1 MRNTFTIAQ
10 REIYAYF
17 VSPIAYI
24 VTAAFLVIGGY
35 LFSMILYFS
44 REATMRFIF
53 GNLSFIFLLIAP
65 MLTMRLLA
73 EEHRSGTIE
82 LLLTSPVRDWE
93 VVLGKFLASLTLFL
107 AMISLTLVYPLVLF
121 AFGHPDGGPI
131 LSGYLGLILA
141 GAGYLS
147 VGVFTSSLSRNQI
160 VAAVLGIVL
169 LLVLWLADAA
179 GSFMGG
185 SLSSI
190 LSYLSL
196 SSHTSDLT
204 RGVIDTKD
212 VIYYL
217 SLVVAFLFLSVRSLE
232 SRRWS

>member
-1 MRNTFTIAQ
+1 MRNTLTIAQ
-10 REIYAYF
+10 RELYAYF
-17 VSPIAYI
+17 VSPIAYV

-35 LFSMILYFS
+35 LFSLILYFS
-44 REATMRFIF
+44 RQATMRFIF
-53 GNLSFIFLLIAP
+53 GNLGFILLLIAP
-65 MLTMRLLA
+65 MITMRLLA

-93 VVLGKFLASLTLFL
+93 VVLGKFLACFILFL
-107 AMISLTLVYPLVLF
+107 AIVALTLVYPLVLF
-121 AFGHPDGGPI
+121 IFGNPDRGPI
-131 LSGYLGLILA
+131 LTGYLSLLLTG
-141 GAGYLS
+141 GAYLS
-147 VGVFTSSLSRNQI
+147 VGLFTSSLSRNQI

-179 GSFMGG
+179 GSFVGG
-185 SLSSI
+185 TLNSI

-196 SSHTSDLT
+196 STHSNDMM

-217 SLVVAFLFLSVRSLE
+217 SFIAAFLFLTVRSLE

>member
-1 MRNTFTIAQ
+1 MRNTLTIAQ
-10 REIYAYF
+10 RELYAYF

-35 LFSMILYFS
+35 LFSLILYFS

-53 GNLSFIFLLIAP
+53 GNLSFILLLIAP
-65 MLTMRLLA
+65 MITMRLLA

-82 LLLTSPVRDWE
+82 LLLTAPVRDWE
-93 VVLGKFLASLTLFL
+93 VVLGKFMASLTLFV
-107 AMISLTLVYPLVLF
+107 AMIALTLVYPLVLF
-121 AFGHPDGGPI
+121 VFGSPDGGPI
-131 LSGYLGLILA
+131 LSGYLGLLLA

-147 VGVFTSSLSRNQI
+147 VGLFTSSLSRNQI
-160 VAAVLGIVL
+160 VSAVLGIVL

-179 GSFMGG
+179 GSFAGG
-185 SLSSI
+185 GISSI

-217 SLVVAFLFLSVRSLE
+217 SFIASFLFLAVRSLE